1 MKRLSP
7 ADLAALARER
17 GLNLTPQRRAIV
29 EYLHM
34 AANHPT
40 ADDVFEAVNGRF
52 PMTSRATVYNTLRLL
67 SDAGLLQEMSEDG
80 VSRFD
85 PVLEPHHHFVCR
97 VCGKM
102 EDVSARTFDALSGV
116 KLAGRRVESYEVTAR
131 GVCGACS
138 KRH

>member
-7 ADLAALARER
+7 NDLDELARER

-40 ADDVFEAVNGRF
+40 ADDVFEAVNNRF

-67 SDAGLLQEMSEDG
+67 SDAGLLQEVSEDG

-85 PVLEPHHHFVCR
+85 PVLDPHHHFVCR
-97 VCGKM
+97 VCGQM
-102 EDVSARTFDALSGV
+102 DDVAASAFESLSGV
-116 KLAGRRVESYEVTAR
+116 TLQGRRVESYEVTVR
-131 GVCGACS
+131 GVCAACA
-138 KRH
+138 KRN